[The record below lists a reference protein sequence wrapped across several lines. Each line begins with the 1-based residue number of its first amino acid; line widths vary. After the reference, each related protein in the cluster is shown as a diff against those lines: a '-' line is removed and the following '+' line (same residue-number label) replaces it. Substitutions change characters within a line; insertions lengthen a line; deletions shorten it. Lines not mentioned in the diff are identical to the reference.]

1 MRSADWHMTS
11 TLARSRDELANSLS
25 HGVGFIFAVAAT
37 PVLIIGAVNGG
48 SAAAVVGNSV
58 FGATMVL
65 LYLASTWYHAVPVS
79 RLKDRLHRL
88 DHAAIYLL
96 IAGTYTPFTLG
107 VLNGAW
113 GWTLFG
119 IVWGAAAVGV
129 CDKLI
134 VGIRH
139 PHLST
144 AVYLIMGW
152 SVLIVIRPLLLNMP
166 PQGIGW
172 LVAGGLSYSGG
183 VVFYKARR
191 LPYNHFIWH
200 LFVLAGTT
208 CHFFS
213 VLWYAA

>member
-1 MRSADWHMTS
+1 M
-11 TLARSRDELANSLS
+11 
-25 HGVGFIFAVAAT
+25 FALAAT
-37 PVLIIGAVNGG
+37 PILIIGAANRG
-48 SAAAVVGNSV
+48 SAADVVGSSV
-58 FGATMVL
+58 FAATLVE
-65 LYLASTWYHAVPVS
+65 LYLASTWYHAIPVS
-79 RLKDRLHRL
+79 RLKGRLHRL

-107 VLNGAW
+107 VLSGAW

-119 IVWGAAAVGV
+119 IVWGAAAIGV

-139 PHLST
+139 PKLST
-144 AVYLIMGW
+144 ALYLVMGW
-152 SVLIVIRPLLLNMP
+152 AVLIAIRPLVLSMP
-166 PQGIGW
+166 PQGVAW
-172 LVAGGLSYSGG
+172 LVAGGLSYSAG
-183 VVFYKARR
+183 VLFYNARH

-213 VLWYAA
+213 VLWYAV

>member
-1 MRSADWHMTS
+1 MF
-11 TLARSRDELANSLS
+11 
-25 HGVGFIFAVAAT
+25 GV
-37 PVLIIGAVNGG
+37 
-48 SAAAVVGNSV
+48 
-58 FGATMVL
+58 
-65 LYLASTWYHAVPVS
+65 
-79 RLKDRLHRL
+79 
-88 DHAAIYLL
+88 
-96 IAGTYTPFTLG
+96 
-107 VLNGAW
+107 
-113 GWTLFG
+113 
-119 IVWGAAAVGV
+119 VWGAALVGV

-134 VGIRH
+134 AGIRR

-144 AVYLIMGW
+144 ALYLIMGW

-172 LVAGGLSYSGG
+172 LVAGGLSYSGS

-213 VLWYAA
+213 VLWFGACRGSNLRARRLLRVC

>member
-1 MRSADWHMTS
+1 MTG
-11 TLARSRDELANSLS
+11 TVATRGEQLANSLS
-25 HGVGFIFAVAAT
+25 HGVGFMGAVAAT
-37 PVLIIGAVNGG
+37 PILIIGAVNHGG
-48 SAAAVVGNSV
+48 AANVVGSSI
-58 FGATMVL
+58 FGATLVL
-65 LYLASTWYHAVPVS
+65 LYLASTSYHAVPAG
-79 RLKDRLHRL
+79 RLKERLHRI

-107 VLNGAW
+107 VLGGAW

-134 VGIRH
+134 AGVRH
-139 PHLST
+139 PRLST
-144 AVYLIMGW
+144 ALYLIMGW
-152 SVLIVIRPLLLNMP
+152 AVLIAVRPLVLNMP
-166 PQGIGW
+166 PQGLGW
-172 LVAGGLSYSGG
+172 LVAGGLAYSAG
-183 VVFYKARR
+183 VGFYIARR

-200 LFVLAGTT
+200 LFVLAGST

>member
-1 MRSADWHMTS
+1 MVEADMTS
-11 TLARSRDELANSLS
+11 VLVRRGEELANSLS

-107 VLNGAW
+107 VLSGAW

-134 VGIRH
+134 AGIRH

-152 SVLIVIRPLLLNMP
+152 SVLIVIRPLLINMP
-166 PQGIGW
+166 PQGLGW

-191 LPYNHFIWH
+191 LPYNHLIWH